1 MEVVFEGFE
10 FISTPSANFKP
21 VNRPGFDGGCILW
34 EDVAHGSI
42 EAGDDKARIGTS
54 TPA

>member
-1 MEVVFEGFE
+1 MLV
-10 FISTPSANFKP
+10 STTIFGALLLYMSAD

-42 EAGDDKARIGTS
+42 EAAKVEARIGTS